1 MESWE
6 SFRAELE
13 LLGEAKVRELRAR
26 GELSSLW
33 DAELDAWLAHKAHV
47 QAEAAASRR
56 EVREEETLSNSRRAN
71 ELAERALTNA
81 RIATLFAIM
90 ATVIAAREIIESVL
104 IRCLDR
110 FLGR

>member
-13 LLGEAKVRELRAR
+13 SLGEAKVRELRAR

-33 DAELDAWLAHKAHV
+33 DAELDAWLTHKAHV

-56 EVREEETLSNSRRAN
+56 EAREEETLSIARKALRNSQWAT
-71 ELAERALTNA
+71 AIATMAMIVAAKDVIWDALTWY
-81 RIATLFAIM
+81 
-90 ATVIAAREIIESVL
+90 
-104 IRCLDR
+104 LDR
-110 FLGR
+110 FPGR